1 VLIYGRTK
9 KGGVKMKSKVKLT
22 LAFVILITMF
32 FSNAVYLNAEES
44 MLETRT
50 IGDIVKNYQKN
61 PFRYK
66 VSVFSGYEIEPKSE
80 APYF

>member
-1 VLIYGRTK
+1 
-9 KGGVKMKSKVKLT
+9 
-22 LAFVILITMF
+22 MF

-50 IGDIVKNYQKN
+50 IGDIVENYQKN

>member
-1 VLIYGRTK
+1 MNTK
-9 KGGVKMKSKVKLT
+9 LKRISL
-22 LAFVILITMF
+22 FVILITMVF
-32 FSNAVYLNAEES
+32 FNVFYLNAEES

-50 IGDIVKNYQKN
+50 IGDIVENYQKN